1 VDASVTTAS
10 KSAICHATA
19 PNLKSSVAATA
30 MRKAIRLVSVRSRR
44 TGLVSSAAT
53 VRSMVMVQ
61 DAALTQLSRR
71 AVVSGATVEATL
83 VLPVDGLIVEEDRVM
98 LRLAML
104 TSLPPPTGL
113 MRPPLQP
120 METPGAMLVQVR
132 AGSPHQFAVCEDDY
146 LLNSSS
152 LPPEHRRLL
161 ADGMA
166 LVRGVLNDASVLIM
180 VSAQTSTTVS
190 DC

>member
-1 VDASVTTAS
+1 
-10 KSAICHATA
+10 
-19 PNLKSSVAATA
+19 
-30 MRKAIRLVSVRSRR
+30 
-44 TGLVSSAAT
+44 
-53 VRSMVMVQ
+53 MVMVQ